1 MYSGNQKSLF
11 LGINKNRFIQM
22 LVRKPLLIIGLG
34 LTMLSMSFS
43 SFAQIENPEFDI
55 LFNAADQTD
64 INDPSFPQ
72 MVKDLESLL
81 DVADIERTYL
91 LLPKQCLSHNVFHGE
106 QNKLADQFIIDAIKT
121 YPAMPA
127 STRIELK
134 LCEATIMRYR
144 GDTSAANALIRE
156 SLLAAEGINNRRLM
170 ADAYSQLGQ
179 IASYTADFAMALKN
193 LMLAHELYKEFDL
206 PTRQR
211 LSLLDLAVTYRRMGE
226 TDTALKY
233 YLQLEKAFTKSNQ
246 LDLVM
251 LVKMDMAYAY
261 EDLRQYQKAAD
272 YYLTILNYF
281 QDIYT
286 DPTYPARVAVD
297 MSYPLIELGKYQQA
311 LDYLKEYEDV
321 IGPNVDTHYS
331 FMQLFFAQAKHGLGL
346 TEQAIPYLNKATAG
360 FKRNHNKRGHEML
373 LNAKVDI
380 YESLQDWQQAYDAQI
395 SLYEIHQLIDKA
407 MENQSSTEMLV
418 KFDSEKI
425 EAENAELIAFQLLK
439 EQQLATQQDNERLQ
453 YIALMLAGASLIL
466 LFIFTLYSNK
476 KSKQFK
482 LLALTDLLTQ
492 LPNRLALYQQANQLF
507 NNALIKQQTLAIVS
521 FDVDHFKQ
529 VNDTYGHDAGDTV
542 LKTLARICT
551 NKLPANAVIGR
562 VGGEE
567 FLVLLPQIRS
577 TAAISLTQAIIEHV
591 SSHDF
596 SAINSE
602 LKVTISAGVSTY
614 YDEQT
619 LSELIKKSDMALY
632 QAKRNGRNQLSYYHD
647 DSQRL

>member
-1 MYSGNQKSLF
+1 MHSGNQKSF
-11 LGINKNRFIQM
+11 FHGINKNLFIQM
-22 LVRKPLLIIGLG
+22 LVRKPLLIISLG
-34 LTMLSMSFS
+34 LAMLSMSFS
-43 SFAQIENPEFDI
+43 SFAKIENPEFDT

-64 INDPSFPQ
+64 INDPSFPK

-81 DVADIERTYL
+81 DVEDIERTYL
-91 LLPKQCLSHNVFHGE
+91 LLPKQCLSHNVFHGDE
-106 QNKLADQFIIDAIKT
+106 NKLADQFIIDTLKT

-193 LMLAHELYKEFDL
+193 LLLAHELYKEFDL
-206 PTRQR
+206 PTRQH

-233 YLQLEKAFTKSNQ
+233 YLQLEQAFTKSNQ
-246 LDLVM
+246 LDLAM
-251 LVKMDMAYAY
+251 MVKMDMAYAY
-261 EDLRQYQKAAD
+261 EDLHQYQKAAD
-272 YYLTILNYF
+272 HYLTVLDYF
-281 QDIYT
+281 QTIYT

-297 MSYPLIELGKYQQA
+297 MSYPLIELGKYQLA
-311 LDYLKEYEDV
+311 LDYLKKYEDV

-346 TEQAIPYLNKATAG
+346 EEQAIPYLDKATAG
-360 FKRNHNKRGHEML
+360 FERNHNKRGHEML
-373 LNAKVDI
+373 LKSKIEI

-425 EAENAELIAFQLLK
+425 EAENAKLIAFQLLK
-439 EQQLATQQDNERLQ
+439 EQQLVTQQDNKRLQ
-453 YIALMLAGASLIL
+453 IIALILGGASLIL

-482 LLALTDLLTQ
+482 QLALTDLLTQ

-507 NNALIKQQTLAIVS
+507 NNALINQQTLAIVS

-542 LKTLARICT
+542 LKTLAEICT
-551 NKLPANAVIGR
+551 SKLPANAVIGR

-577 TAAISLTQAIIEHV
+577 TAAISLTQAIIEDV

-596 SAINSE
+596 SAINPE